1 MKALSV
7 AEVAAA
13 MGKSE
18 QWVRKLCAEGKLEA
32 VKIGKRTWIIKGD
45 ENVYSTQTRD
55 DDKT

>member
-7 AEVAAA
+7 SEVAAI

-45 ENVYSTQTRD
+45 GNVYSTQTVEN
-55 DDKT
+55 DKV